1 MVLSSVQIWPD
12 YPWRQ
17 KGWGLG
23 NSDLESELSSQLG
36 VRMSKWP
43 ARSSSHSSLLL
54 LSPACFCQYPR
65 PSETPSLPP
74 GASGPHLPGPQH
86 PHGRFTLSS
95 SLNLCGASHPRRPTQ
110 PASSKSIPETQSL
123 WGFSVQRVSLSPNP
137 VLAAEGVNVEPEA
150 LSSVLCPCFTETAL
164 KIFLP
169 LG

>member
-1 MVLSSVQIWPD
+1 MARLSMEAEGLRSGKLWLGIRALLPAGCPNVQMACSVL
-12 YPWRQ
+12 
-17 KGWGLG
+17 L
-23 NSDLESELSSQLG
+23 SQL
-36 VRMSKWP
+36 P
-43 ARSSSHSSLLL
+43 
-54 LSPACFCQYPR
+54 SPACFCQYPR

>member
-1 MVLSSVQIWPD
+1 MCRYGQIIHGGRRRAEVWETLTWNQSSPPSWVSECPN
-12 YPWRQ
+12 
-17 KGWGLG
+17 GL
-23 NSDLESELSSQLG
+23 LG
-36 VRMSKWP
+36 PPLTPPFSCSALP
-43 ARSSSHSSLLL
+43 ASAN
-54 LSPACFCQYPR
+54 PPG

>member
-1 MVLSSVQIWPD
+1 MEP
-12 YPWRQ
+12 
-17 KGWGLG
+17 
-23 NSDLESELSSQLG
+23 ELSFQLG

-43 ARSSSHSSLLL
+43 APSSSHCSLLL
-54 LSPACFCQYPR
+54 LRPACFCQSPG
-65 PSETPSLPP
+65 PSEIPSLPP

-110 PASSKSIPETQSL
+110 PVSSKSIPETESL

-150 LSSVLCPCFTETAL
+150 LSSVLCPRFTDTAL
-164 KIFLP
+164 VKIFLP